1 MNNSDDTDPL
11 PPDPVYDPVI
21 PDNQFTYRR
30 VLIFWNNATHSR
42 VASKSPDS

>member
-11 PPDPVYDPVI
+11 PPDPVI

-30 VLIFWNNATHSR
+30 VLIFWNNTTHSR
-42 VASKSPDS
+42 VVSKSLDS